1 MDATVAGGQH
11 GCMWRENII
20 LRMRGDEI
28 AKAKLAAGPCPS
40 HSSHRS
46 VVVLNVKLVGRVRFF
61 CSPYTD
67 HLRDCSY
74 WVCDRAELAD

>member
-1 MDATVAGGQH
+1 MDATGAGVQDA
-11 GCMWRENII
+11 CMWRENII

-28 AKAKLAAGPCPS
+28 AKAKLAAGPCTN
-40 HSSHRS
+40 HSSRRS
-46 VVVLNVKLVGRVRFF
+46 VVVLDVKLVGRVRFF

-67 HLRDCSY
+67 RLRDHSY